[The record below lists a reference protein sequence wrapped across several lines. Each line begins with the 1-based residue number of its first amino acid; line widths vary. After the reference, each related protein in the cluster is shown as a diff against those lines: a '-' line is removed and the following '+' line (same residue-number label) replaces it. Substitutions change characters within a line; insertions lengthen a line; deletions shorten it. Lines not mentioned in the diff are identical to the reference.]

1 MSNKYI
7 YLIIGQQKFFLE
19 NKMKALINHYQKQ
32 LKDVICYQSQDIFQG
47 GVLEQEI
54 EATSFIQNDSHK
66 IIIIKQSE
74 ILLQAKR
81 EEIAYLI
88 SYLKTPRPNIFL
100 YFLAEKKKYNTETY
114 TIFQKHCFCETLPF
128 LEKKDFYNYVNNIFE
143 QDGFRIEVQGIQM
156 LLQQTDYDLYFL
168 DQEIKKL
175 KLCQFDQKIITCQ
188 LVNQLT
194 IFHKESHVF
203 KLINLFINRHT
214 IEAYQMYQ
222 KLKKQKINPFQV
234 IYQMTNKIK
243 DLLLIKEIAPN
254 LRYPETISQILK
266 CSTNKVFFLLK
277 EIKTITNMAHLKNC
291 LLDLIKLE
299 EQVKSGLIHLNT
311 GLELFLLGQ
320 NNIFE

>member
-32 LKDVICYQSQDIFQG
+32 LKDVICYQAQDIFQG
-47 GVLEQEI
+47 VLEQELQ
-54 EATSFIQNDSHK
+54 ATSFIQKDSHK

-74 ILLQAKR
+74 ILLQAKK
-81 EEIAYLI
+81 EEIAFLT
-88 SYLKTPRPNIFL
+88 SYLKKPHPTISL
-100 YFLAEKKKYNTETY
+100 YFLAEKKNYNESTY

-143 QDGFRIEVQGIQM
+143 QDGFRIEAQGIQM
-156 LLQQTDYDLYFL
+156 LLQQTDYNLYFL

-175 KLCQFDQKIITCQ
+175 KLCQFDQKTITCQ

-194 IFHKESHVF
+194 IFHKEAHIF

-214 IEAYQMYQ
+214 IETYQMYQ

-243 DLLLIKEIAPN
+243 DLLLIKEMAPN
-254 LRYPETISQILK
+254 AQHPETISQILK
-266 CSTNKVFFLLK
+266 CSTNKAFFLLK
-277 EIKTITNMAHLKNC
+277 EAQTITNMTYLKKC
-291 LLDLIKLE
+291 LLALIKLE
-299 EQVKSGLIHLNT
+299 EQVKSGLINLNT
-311 GLELFLLGQ
+311 GLELFLLAQ